1 MSIRKMLSPI
11 RMKDFN
17 TQFMGTE
24 LIFNKLMFS
33 LTGLLNKE
41 MQTETKM
48 QYLFVLAY
56 YTG

>member
-1 MSIRKMLSPI
+1 
-11 RMKDFN
+11 MKDFN

>member
-1 MSIRKMLSPI
+1 
-11 RMKDFN
+11 MKDFN

-24 LIFNKLMFS
+24 LILNKLMFS